1 MVRLCGVAGL
11 AMLAALGLVVYVLHR
26 MPSPSEALP
35 ARQGPALAEVRSWGY
50 QLQHARPDAI
60 PPSFDLLVID
70 YSMDGSEI
78 KALSPSQVEAF
89 RRRPGD
95 RSRIV
100 LAYLSIGEA
109 ENYRYYWWRSWQITA
124 PPWLG
129 RENVDW
135 KGNFPVRYWLPGWR
149 RIIVNSQRSL
159 WERLGE
165 AIVPTRKPY
174 LDRILEAGFDGVYLD
189 RVDAFVEWIKEHPTA
204 RQEMAEFVAEIS
216 AYAKARKPGFLV
228 VPQNGE
234 ELLSRAEYRRVID
247 GIAKEDLLFGAER
260 EEQEN
265 PARDVANSIALLNRA
280 KAANIPVL
288 VVEYVKDSAK
298 RSFAQTR
305 MSELG
310 FVLHFATRGLDVPPK
325 TMSNPSSSAPSS
337 AELPA
342 TATSSPNA
350 SIRLKRRSEP

>member
-11 AMLAALGLVVYVLHR
+11 ALLAALGLAVYVLQR
-26 MPSPSEALP
+26 VPSPSEVLP
-35 ARQGPALAEVRSWGY
+35 ARQGPALADVKSWGY

-60 PPSFDLLVID
+60 PPSLDLLVID
-70 YSMDGSEI
+70 YSNDGSEI
-78 KALSPSQVEAF
+78 NAFSPSQVEEF

-109 ENYRYYWWRSWQITA
+109 ENYRYYWWRSWDATA

-129 RENVDW
+129 PENVDW
-135 KGNFPVRYWLPGWR
+135 KGNFSVRYWHPGWR

-159 WERLGE
+159 SQRLGE
-165 AIVPTRKPY
+165 VIVPTRKPY

-189 RVDAFVEWIKEHPTA
+189 RVDAFLDWIKEHPTA

-216 AYAKARKPGFLV
+216 TYAKARKPGFLV

-247 GIAKEDLLFGAER
+247 GIAKEDLLFGAEG

-265 PARDVANSIALLNRA
+265 PARDVANSIALLKRA
-280 KAANIPVL
+280 KAAHIAVL
-288 VVEYVKDSAK
+288 VVEYVKDPAK
-298 RSFAQTR
+298 RSLAQTR

-310 FVLHFATRGLDVPPK
+310 FVLHFATRGLDIPPK
-325 TMSNPSSSAPSS
+325 AMSSSSAPSS
-337 AELPA
+337 AEVPA
-342 TATSSPNA
+342 AATVAPNA
-350 SIRLKRRSEP
+350 SPRVKRRSEP

>member
-1 MVRLCGVAGL
+1 MVRLWGVAGL
-11 AMLAALGLVVYVLHR
+11 AFLAALGLAVYVFHR
-26 MPSPSEALP
+26 LPSPSKVLP
-35 ARQGPALAEVRSWGY
+35 ARQGPAIAEVRSWGY
-50 QLQHARPDAI
+50 QLQHAKADSI
-60 PPSFDLLVID
+60 PPSLDLLVID
-70 YSMDGSEI
+70 YSTDGSEI
-78 KALSPSQVEAF
+78 KALSQSQVEAF

-109 ENYRYYWWRSWQITA
+109 ENYRYYWCRSWQAAA

-129 RENVDW
+129 RENSDW
-135 KGNFPVRYWLPGWR
+135 KGNFPVRYWHLGWR

-159 WERLGE
+159 WERLSE
-165 AIVPTRKPY
+165 VIVPTRKPY

-189 RVDAFVEWIKEHPTA
+189 RVDAFLDWIKEHPTA

-234 ELLSRAEYRRVID
+234 ELLSRAEYRRMID
-247 GIAKEDLLFGAER
+247 GIAKEDLLFGAEQD
-260 EEQEN
+260 EQEN
-265 PARDVANSIALLNRA
+265 LARDVANSIALLNRA

-310 FVLHFATRGLDVPPK
+310 FVLLFATRGLDVPPK
-325 TMSNPSSSAPSS
+325 ATLNPSSSAPSS
-337 AELPA
+337 AEVPAAA
-342 TATSSPNA
+342 TASPNA
-350 SIRLKRRSEP
+350 SIRAKRRSEP